1 LKNLSI
7 RGLLDMNEKLN
18 SKIRRIWAIGSK
30 DLVDAF
36 KNRTTLGILVTALAF
51 VVLYRFLPQLE
62 ASDIL
67 PRLALYDS
75 GQSEW
80 VAGWDVQPEFDLI
93 EMESQDGTE
102 RYVAGQSI
110 PVLGLIL
117 PQDFDQTI
125 SGGGGVTLEGYMAHW
140 LPEKDVEGTRSF
152 FEGKLS
158 ESLGQSLRVE
168 LTLVYSR
175 SDSRGYPW
183 MAGVALIFSLAMG
196 GIYVIPHLMLEEKQ
210 TRTMDTLLVSPAT
223 YAELVAGKA
232 LAGGVLAG
240 LAGVIALLAN
250 SVLIQH
256 WWVAIL
262 ACASGTLFVV
272 SVGLLLGSV
281 VESKQQLTLWGFLII
296 TIMLVPALLSIL
308 SLLLNDGIRTALRWT
323 PSLSLLNLARS
334 SFSEHVTF
342 QSIGL
347 DLAVVL
353 GWTLVL
359 YTLIIVV
366 LRRSE
371 GRHG

>member
-1 LKNLSI
+1 
-7 RGLLDMNEKLN
+7 MNEKLN

-62 ASDIL
+62 AGDIL

-371 GRHG
+371 GSHG